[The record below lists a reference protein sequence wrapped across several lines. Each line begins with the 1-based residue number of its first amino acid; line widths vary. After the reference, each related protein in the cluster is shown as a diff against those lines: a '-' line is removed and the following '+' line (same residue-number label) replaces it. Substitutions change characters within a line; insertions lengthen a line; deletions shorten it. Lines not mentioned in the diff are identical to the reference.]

1 MSKDNVGF
9 EHKIQL
15 MLNDRI
21 FCDEEGD
28 IDSEIDESDE
38 DPDFEVPN
46 DVGSDM
52 SDSSDES
59 DELLD
64 AV

>member
-1 MSKDNVGF
+1 MSKDDDF

-15 MLNDRI
+15 TLNDRY
-21 FCDEEGD
+21 FCDEGD
-28 IDSEIDESDE
+28 IDSEIDHSDE
-38 DPDFEVPN
+38 DPDFVIPS

-52 SDSSDES
+52 SDSIDES

>member
-1 MSKDNVGF
+1 MSKDDDF

-15 MLNDRI
+15 MLNDRY

-28 IDSEIDESDE
+28 IDSEIDHSDE
-38 DPDFEVPN
+38 DPDFVVPN
-46 DVGSDM
+46 EVGSDT
-52 SDSSDES
+52 SDSTDES